1 MLMRGDPG
9 AGGLRGAL
17 VAFAV
22 IAVAIAGSWLM
33 PGFAWRGLAAMER
46 PAAGTAPIQADSTA
60 RRDSAVA
67 ASPTVPGAAVQ
78 APGPAAAGGPV
89 SLASRLSGLVGLA
102 LILAIGILLSHN
114 RSAIRWRV
122 IAWGLGL
129 QLLFAIF
136 VLRIPAGQA
145 LFRWLGNLV
154 TGILGYSYIGSEFV
168 FGELGK
174 QHSSLGV
181 IFAFQLLPAII
192 FVSALF
198 AILYYLG
205 IMQLVVRAFAIIMSR
220 VMGASG
226 AESLNV
232 AASIFMGQ
240 TEAPLTIRP
249 FLPRMTRSELMTVMT
264 AGMAHISGSIMVA
277 YIAFGI
283 EARHLLTAVIM
294 TAPGTIMMAK
304 LFEPETEVPETY
316 GKVTLDMPKQDV
328 NLLDAAARGTSEGLQ
343 LMLNVIAMLVSFVA
357 LVALLNGGFG
367 AVHRYVEWF
376 PSNLQTVLGWLFRPI
391 AWAMGVSWHD
401 SGVVGGLLGTRMVL
415 NEFIAY
421 AQLGPMKGQLDPR
434 SFTIASFA
442 LAGFANFSSV
452 GIQLG
457 GIGAIAPGRKQD
469 LARLGI
475 RAMLAGTLANFL
487 SATIAGMLL

>member
-1 MLMRGDPG
+1 MPMRG
-9 AGGLRGAL
+9 RSIV
-17 VAFAV
+17 VAVAV
-22 IAVAIAGSWLM
+22 IGLAIAGSWLI
-33 PGFAWRGLAAMER
+33 PGLAWRGLAAMELPLAR
-46 PAAGTAPIQADSTA
+46 TTAIQADSSAGTA
-60 RRDSAVA
+60 TVQAP
-67 ASPTVPGAAVQ
+67 PTVPGAQVQ
-78 APGPAAAGGPV
+78 APTPVASTGPT
-89 SLASRLSGLVGLA
+89 SLVSRLSGLVGLA

-205 IMQLVVRAFAIIMSR
+205 IMQLIVRAFAVVMSR

-264 AGMAHISGSIMVA
+264 SGMAHISGSIMVA

-304 LFEPETEVPETY
+304 LFEPETETPETY
-316 GKVTLDMPKQDV
+316 GTVTLDMPKQDV
-328 NLLDAAARGTSEGLQ
+328 NLLEAAARGTSEGLQ

-367 AVHRYVEWF
+367 AIHRYVDWF
-376 PSNLQTVLGWLFRPI
+376 PANLQTVLGWIFRPI
-391 AWAMGVSWHD
+391 AWAMGVPWHD
-401 SGVVGGLLGTRMVL
+401 SGVIGSLLGTRMVL

-421 AQLGPMKGQLDPR
+421 AQLAPLKAQLDPR

-457 GIGAIAPGRKQD
+457 GIGALVPERKRD
-469 LARLGI
+469 LARLGL

-487 SATIAGMLL
+487 SATIAGILL

>member
-1 MLMRGDPG
+1 VSAPR
-9 AGGLRGAL
+9 AL
-17 VAFAV
+17 LAIVLLGCAV
-22 IAVAIAGSWLM
+22 AGSWLL
-33 PGFAWRGLAAMER
+33 PGLTGRGVATLLAQQPQTPDTVTPPAQTLPPQTLPTPAPVPLGERLTGVLGLAAIVGIGVAMSR
-46 PAAGTAPIQADSTA
+46 DW
-60 RRDSAVA
+60 RR
-67 ASPTVPGAAVQ
+67 
-78 APGPAAAGGPV
+78 
-89 SLASRLSGLVGLA
+89 
-102 LILAIGILLSHN
+102 
-114 RSAIRWRV
+114 IRWRIV
-122 IAWGLGL
+122 AWGLSL
-129 QLLFAIF
+129 QVAFAIF
-136 VLRIPAGQA
+136 VLRVPAGQA
-145 LFRWLGNLV
+145 LFRHLGDFV
-154 TGILGYSYIGSEFV
+154 TAVLHYSFAGSAFV

-174 QHSSLGV
+174 PNSSLGV
-181 IFAFQLLPAII
+181 VFAFQILPAII
-192 FVSALF
+192 YVSALF
-198 AILYYLG
+198 AIMYYLG
-205 IMQLVVRAFAIIMSR
+205 IMQIVVRAFAAVMSR

-264 AGMAHISGSIMVA
+264 SGMAHISGSIMVA

-294 TAPGTIMMAK
+294 TAPGTVMMSK

-316 GKVTLDMPKQDV
+316 GNVRLAIPKTDV
-328 NLLDAAARGTSEGLQ
+328 NLVDAAARGTGEGLH
-343 LMLNVIAMLVSFVA
+343 LMLNVIAMLISFIA

-367 AVHRYVEWF
+367 AVHGWLPWF
-376 PSNLQTVLGWLFRPI
+376 PPDLQTVLGWIFRPI
-391 AWAMGVSWHD
+391 AWIMGVSWHD
-401 SGVVGGLLGTRMVL
+401 SGVVGSLLGTRMVL

-421 AQLGPMKGQLDPR
+421 AQLGPMKGTLDPR

-457 GIGAIAPGRKQD
+457 GIGALAPERKGD
-469 LARLGI
+469 LARLGF

-487 SATIAGMLL
+487 SATIAGILL

>member
-1 MLMRGDPG
+1 MLTRRGSG
-9 AGGLRGAL
+9 A
-17 VAFAV
+17 
-22 IAVAIAGSWLM
+22 IAIVAIALAIAASWLI
-33 PGFAWRGLAAMER
+33 PGLAWRGLAAMER
-46 PAAGTAPIQADSTA
+46 PAAAAFQDT
-60 RRDSAVA
+60 SATVA
-67 ASPTVPGAAVQ
+67 PTVPGAQIPTPEAV
-78 APGPAAAGGPV
+78 ARTPEPT
-89 SLASRLSGLVGLA
+89 SLLGRLSGLVGIA
-102 LILAIGILLSHN
+102 LILGIGIALSHN
-114 RSAIRWRV
+114 RKAIRWRV

-129 QLLFAIF
+129 QVLFAIF

-145 LFRWLGNLV
+145 LFRWLGDLV
-154 TGILGYSYIGSEFV
+154 TGILSYSYVGSQFV

-174 QHSSLGV
+174 PHSSLGV

-205 IMQLVVRAFAIIMSR
+205 IMQVVVRAFAVLMSR

-264 AGMAHISGSIMVA
+264 SGMAHISGSIMVA

-328 NLLDAAARGTSEGLQ
+328 NLIDAAARGTSEGLQ

-376 PSNLQTVLGWLFRPI
+376 PANLQTPLGWVFRPI

-401 SGVVGGLLGTRMVL
+401 SGTVGSLLGTRMVL
-415 NEFIAY
+415 NEFIAF

-442 LAGFANFSSV
+442 LAGFANFSSI

-457 GIGAIAPGRKQD
+457 GIGALAPNRKGD
-469 LARLGI
+469 LAKLGI

>member
-1 MLMRGDPG
+1 MSAR
-9 AGGLRGAL
+9 RAL
-17 VAFAV
+17 LTLLLLGC
-22 IAVAIAGSWLM
+22 AIAGSWLL
-33 PGFAWRGLAAMER
+33 PGWFGRGVGALVAQQTASPDTVTP
-46 PAAGTAPIQADSTA
+46 PAQTTPPESTA
-60 RRDSAVA
+60 
-67 ASPTVPGAAVQ
+67 VPVRAPVPLSERLTGVLGLGAI
-78 APGPAAAGGPV
+78 
-89 SLASRLSGLVGLA
+89 VGLGVA
-102 LILAIGILLSHN
+102 LSRDR
-114 RSAIRWRV
+114 RSIRWRIV
-122 IAWGLGL
+122 AWGLGL
-129 QLLFAIF
+129 QVTFAIF
-136 VLRIPAGQA
+136 VLRVPAGQA
-145 LFRWLGNLV
+145 LFRGLGDFV
-154 TGILGYSYIGSEFV
+154 TAVLHYSYAGSSFV

-174 QHSSLGV
+174 PDSKIGV
-181 IFAFQLLPAII
+181 VFALQILPAII
-192 FVSALF
+192 YVSALF
-198 AILYYLG
+198 AIMYYLG
-205 IMQLVVRAFAIIMSR
+205 IMQVVVRAFATVMSR

-264 AGMAHISGSIMVA
+264 SGMAHISGSIMVA

-294 TAPGTIMMAK
+294 TAPGTIMMSK

-316 GKVTLDMPKQDV
+316 GNVRLAIPKTDV
-328 NLLDAAARGTSEGLQ
+328 NLVDAAARGTTEGLH
-343 LMLNVIAMLVSFVA
+343 LMLNVIAMLISFIA

-367 AVHRYVEWF
+367 ALHGWLPWF
-376 PSNLQTVLGWLFRPI
+376 PADLQTVLGWIFRPI
-391 AWAMGVSWHD
+391 AWIMGVSWHD
-401 SGVVGGLLGTRMVL
+401 SGTVGSLLGTRMVL

-421 AQLGPMKGQLDPR
+421 AQLGPMRDTLDPR

-457 GIGAIAPGRKQD
+457 GIGALAPERKAD
-469 LARLGI
+469 LARLGF

-487 SATIAGMLL
+487 SATIAGILL

>member
-1 MLMRGDPG
+1 MQ
-9 AGGLRGAL
+9 AQAH
-17 VAFAV
+17 
-22 IAVAIAGSWLM
+22 
-33 PGFAWRGLAAMER
+33 
-46 PAAGTAPIQADSTA
+46 AGTVQADSQA
-60 RRDSAVA
+60 RPPAPPIPVPIPSGQS
-67 ASPTVPGAAVQ
+67 SP
-78 APGPAAAGGPV
+78 AGQPSPLG
-89 SLASRLSGLVGLA
+89 RLTGLLGIA
-102 LILAIGILLSHN
+102 LILGIGILMS
-114 RSAIRWRV
+114 RDRRAIRWRV
-122 IAWGLGL
+122 VAWGLGL
-129 QLLFAIF
+129 QVLFAIF
-136 VLRIPAGQA
+136 VLRVPAGQA
-145 LFRWLGNLV
+145 LFRWLGGLV
-154 TGILGYSYIGSEFV
+154 TGILSYSYIGSQFV

-192 FVSALF
+192 FVSSLF

-205 IMQLVVRAFAIIMSR
+205 IMQLVVQAFALIMSR
-220 VMGASG
+220 VLGASG
-226 AESLNV
+226 AESLDV

-249 FLPRMTRSELMTVMT
+249 FLPKMTMSELMTVMT

-294 TAPGTIMMAK
+294 TAPGTVMMAK
-304 LFEPETEVPETY
+304 IFEPETGVPETY
-316 GKVTLDMPKQDV
+316 GRVKLDLPKTDV
-328 NLLDAAARGTSEGLQ
+328 NLLDAAARGTSEGLT

-357 LVALLNGGFG
+357 LVALINGGFA
-367 AVHRYVEWF
+367 AVHRWIGWF
-376 PSNLQTVLGWLFRPI
+376 PGDLQTIFGWVFRPI
-391 AWAMGVSWHD
+391 AWAMGVPWHD
-401 SGVVGGLLGTRMVL
+401 SGTIGSLLGTRMVL

-421 AQLGPMKGQLDPR
+421 AQLGPLRPMLDPR

-457 GIGAIAPGRKQD
+457 GIGALAPNRKGD
-469 LARLGI
+469 LARLGL

-487 SATIAGMLL
+487 SATIAGILL

>member
-1 MLMRGDPG
+1 MSAR
-9 AGGLRGAL
+9 RAL
-17 VAFAV
+17 LAV
-22 IAVAIAGSWLM
+22 VLLGCAVAGSWLL
-33 PGFAWRGLAAMER
+33 PGFAGRGVARLVAQQTQTPDTVTPPAQTTSPASAQTPAPVPLTERLTGVLGLAA
-46 PAAGTAPIQADSTA
+46 I
-60 RRDSAVA
+60 
-67 ASPTVPGAAVQ
+67 
-78 APGPAAAGGPV
+78 
-89 SLASRLSGLVGLA
+89 
-102 LILAIGILLSHN
+102 IGIGVALSRD
-114 RSAIRWRV
+114 RSRIRWRV
-122 IAWGLGL
+122 VGWGLTL
-129 QLLFAIF
+129 QVAFAIF
-136 VLRIPAGQA
+136 VLRVPAGQA
-145 LFRWLGNLV
+145 LFRHLGDFV
-154 TGILGYSYIGSEFV
+154 TAILHYSYAGSAFV

-174 QHSSLGV
+174 PNSTLGV
-181 IFAFQLLPAII
+181 VFAFQILPAII
-192 FVSALF
+192 YVSALF
-198 AILYYLG
+198 AIMYYLG
-205 IMQLVVRAFAIIMSR
+205 IMQVVVRAFAAVMSR

-264 AGMAHISGSIMVA
+264 SGMAHISGSIMVA

-316 GKVTLDMPKQDV
+316 GNVRLAIPKTDV
-328 NLLDAAARGTSEGLQ
+328 NLLDAAARGTGEGLH
-343 LMLNVIAMLVSFVA
+343 LMLNVIAMLVSFIA

-367 AVHRYVEWF
+367 AVHGWLPWF
-376 PSNLQTVLGWLFRPI
+376 PPDLQTVLGWIFRPI
-391 AWAMGVSWHD
+391 AWIMGVSWRD
-401 SGVVGGLLGTRMVL
+401 SGTVGTLLGTRMVL

-421 AQLGPMKGQLDPR
+421 AQLGPMKGALDPR

-457 GIGAIAPGRKQD
+457 GIGALAPERKGD
-469 LARLGI
+469 LARLGF

-487 SATIAGMLL
+487 SATIAGILL

>member
-1 MLMRGDPG
+1 
-9 AGGLRGAL
+9 
-17 VAFAV
+17 V
-22 IAVAIAGSWLM
+22 
-33 PGFAWRGLAAMER
+33 
-46 PAAGTAPIQADSTA
+46 
-60 RRDSAVA
+60 
-67 ASPTVPGAAVQ
+67 
-78 APGPAAAGGPV
+78 
-89 SLASRLSGLVGLA
+89 
-102 LILAIGILLSHN
+102 
-114 RSAIRWRV
+114 
-122 IAWGLGL
+122 
-129 QLLFAIF
+129 LFAIF
-136 VLRIPAGQA
+136 VLRIPAGRA
-145 LFRWLGNLV
+145 LFRWLGDFI
-154 TGILGYSYIGSEFV
+154 TAILGFSYVGSQFV

-174 QHSSLGV
+174 PNSSLGI

-205 IMQLVVRAFAIIMSR
+205 VMQFVVRAFAVVMSR
-220 VMGASG
+220 VMGVSG

-264 AGMAHISGSIMVA
+264 SGMAHISGSIMVA

-304 LFEPETEVPETY
+304 LFEPETDVAETY
-316 GKVTLDMPKQDV
+316 GTVKLDMPRQDV
-328 NLLDAAARGTSEGLQ
+328 NLLDAAARGTGEGLN

-357 LVALLNGGFG
+357 LVALLNGGFE
-367 AVHRYVEWF
+367 AVHRYVGWF
-376 PSNLQTVLGWLFRPI
+376 PANLQTVLGWVFRPI
-391 AWAMGVSWHD
+391 AWAMGVPWHD
-401 SGVVGGLLGTRMVL
+401 SGTVGSLLGTRMVL

-421 AQLGPMKGQLDPR
+421 AQLGPMKGVLDPR

-442 LAGFANFSSV
+442 LAGFANFSSI

-457 GIGAIAPGRKQD
+457 GIGALAPERKRD
-469 LARLGI
+469 LARLGF